1 MHLFCCEGWDQ
12 EGSGRLVVII
22 GGRGSD
28 SHIYYKYTNLSVLK
42 DHLLAF
48 NTVII
53 SSGHL
58 TDKPDRPTPRFPENK
73 VGVVWD
79 HMKRQLSAWSVGPGD
94 LAICGGAR
102 GSDILFAELC
112 ADRGAE
118 VWLFI
123 SLDEKDFLEQS
134 VRVPGTDWEQRFIA
148 LRKREGVKTF
158 IQNEQAPASQAPTS
172 AASSPFARANIWMV
186 ETGKKEAPSPD
197 KLYAILVWDEKPAG
211 DGPGGTA
218 DFASRVQ
225 QAGGHVVVIN
235 PTKL

>member
-1 MHLFCCEGWDQ
+1 MA
-12 EGSGRLVVII
+12 
-22 GGRGSD
+22 
-28 SHIYYKYTNLSVLK
+28 NLPALK
-42 DHLLAF
+42 NYNLAF

-58 TDKPDRPTPRFPENK
+58 TDKPDRPTPRFPESK

-79 HMKRQLSAWSVGPGD
+79 HMNRQLSAWSVGPGD

-102 GSDILFAELC
+102 GSDIIFAELC

-134 VRVPGTDWEQRFIA
+134 VRAPGTDWEQRFIA
-148 LRKREGVKTF
+148 LRKRAGVKTLM
-158 IQNEQAPASQAPTS
+158 QNEEKS
-172 AASSPFARANIWMV
+172 ASSPFARANSWMI
-186 ETGKKEAPSPD
+186 ETGKEQAPSPD

-218 DFASRVQ
+218 DFAQRVKK
-225 QAGGHVVVIN
+225 AGGQLTVIN

>member
-1 MHLFCCEGWDQ
+1 M
-12 EGSGRLVVII
+12 
-22 GGRGSD
+22 
-28 SHIYYKYTNLSVLK
+28 
-42 DHLLAF
+42 AF

-58 TDKPDRPTPRFPENK
+58 TDKPDRPTPRFPESK
-73 VGVVWD
+73 VGVVRD
-79 HMKRQLSAWSVGPGD
+79 HMSRQLSAWSVGPGD

-102 GSDILFAELC
+102 GSDIIFAELC

-123 SLDEKDFLEQS
+123 SLDEADFLEQS

-148 LRKREGVKTF
+148 LRKRAGVKTLM
-158 IQNEQAPASQAPTS
+158 QASDASAS
-172 AASSPFARANIWMV
+172 SSPFASANIWMV
-186 ETGKKEAPSPD
+186 ETGKTQASSPD
-197 KLYAILVWDEKPAG
+197 HLYAILVWDEKPAG

-218 DFASRVQ
+218 DFAQRVQ
-225 QAGGHVVVIN
+225 QVGGHVAVID

>member
-1 MHLFCCEGWDQ
+1 M
-12 EGSGRLVVII
+12 
-22 GGRGSD
+22 
-28 SHIYYKYTNLSVLK
+28 
-42 DHLLAF
+42 AF
-48 NTVII
+48 NKVII

-58 TDKPDRPTPRFPENK
+58 TDKPDRPAPRFPESK

-79 HMKRQLSAWSVGPGD
+79 HMNRQLAAWSVGPGD

-102 GSDILFAELC
+102 GSDIIFAELC
-112 ADRGAE
+112 ANRGAE

-123 SLDEKDFLEQS
+123 SLDEEDFLEQS

-148 LRKREGVKTF
+148 LRKRKGVKT
-158 IQNEQAPASQAPTS
+158 IMQNEQVAASPASHPPDSAAS

-218 DFASRVQ
+218 DFAARVKK
-225 QAGGHVVVIN
+225 AGGHVAVIN

>member
-1 MHLFCCEGWDQ
+1 M
-12 EGSGRLVVII
+12 
-22 GGRGSD
+22 
-28 SHIYYKYTNLSVLK
+28 
-42 DHLLAF
+42 AF
-48 NTVII
+48 NKVII

-58 TDKPDRPTPRFPENK
+58 TDKPDRPTPRFPESK

-79 HMKRQLSAWSVGPGD
+79 HMNRQLAAWSVGPGD

-102 GSDILFAELC
+102 GGDIIFAELC
-112 ADRGAE
+112 ANRGAE

-123 SLDEKDFLEQS
+123 SLDEEEFLEQS

-148 LRKREGVKTF
+148 LRKRKGVKT
-158 IQNEQAPASQAPTS
+158 IMQNEKGADSHAPAGSPASPGSHPPDSPASHPPDSQSGTSHSPAS

-218 DFASRVQ
+218 DFAARVKE
-225 QAGGHVVVIN
+225 AGGHVVVIN
-235 PTKL
+235 PTRL